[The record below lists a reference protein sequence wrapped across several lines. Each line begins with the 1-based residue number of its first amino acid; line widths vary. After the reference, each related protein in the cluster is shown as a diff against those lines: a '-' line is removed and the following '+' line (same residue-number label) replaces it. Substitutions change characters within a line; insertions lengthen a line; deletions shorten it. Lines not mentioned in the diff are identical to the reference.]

1 MRHIDNTRADAA
13 PRAHPQDEGIRAKE
27 IAMSAE
33 IWATISFGIVILIAI
48 ATSHRALRRELNERM
63 AEMRREMNERFKEVI
78 ERLDRMIEHLRRMN
92 EHFGE
97 PITDLRAEM
106 NERFGELGERLG
118 RVEGFLERMGYA
130 PRKPAGK
137 ERRDSEHG
145 SARPP
150 A

>member
-1 MRHIDNTRADAA
+1 
-13 PRAHPQDEGIRAKE
+13 
-27 IAMSAE
+27 MSAE

-48 ATSHRALRRELNERM
+48 ATSHRAL
-63 AEMRREMNERFKEVI
+63 RREMNERFKEVI

-118 RVEGFLERMGYA
+118 RVEGFLERIGYA